1 MPFQHRPQG
10 PPQGRYS
17 AMMHGPA
24 TYLPRRNGMASNG
37 FKIALCINAKGQRKG
52 WRCLSDR
59 HKKTPRKGGAG
70 FGYVVVTS

>member
-1 MPFQHRPQG
+1 MPHWHRPQG
-10 PPQGRYS
+10 QPQGRHRHETHS
-17 AMMHGPA
+17 PA
-24 TYLPRRNGMASNG
+24 TLVARHNGMASNG